1 MVSIQVPEIL
11 TNHQQLTSND
21 VAIIH
26 YNEHT
31 PVGRNLISFSRC
43 AISFILSGQ
52 KELYRGAEC
61 TLVSEHEAVLI
72 PDGHAIIAER
82 KLNAQK
88 YSSLVVF
95 FSAELAQKFIVKY
108 VKQNDYGHKASPT
121 EKDAFLKFHQTP
133 YITEYLNGLTHLID
147 KQLVVTPTLLLH
159 KLEELFLILA
169 ESYPSHFLGIF
180 KPLAIDGDHQLRQ
193 IVENNILKNLSLNE
207 LAFLANRS
215 LATFKRDF
223 EKEYGISPG
232 KYIRE
237 RKLDIAKHELTEG
250 GALNNLYLQLGY
262 ENASNFTSAFKK
274 RFGQTPK
281 AYQSQASILS

>member
-1 MVSIQVPEIL
+1 MVSIQVPEAL
-11 TNHQQLTSND
+11 TNHQQLSSND
-21 VAIIH
+21 VAIVY

-31 PVGRNLISFSRC
+31 PVGRNLISFSKC

-61 TLVSEHEAVLI
+61 TLVTEHEAVLI
-72 PDGHAIIAER
+72 PDGNAIIAER

-95 FSAELAQKFIVKY
+95 FPMELAQKFIVRY
-108 VKQNDYGHKASPT
+108 AKQNEYGHKASPT
-121 EKDAFLKFHQTP
+121 EKDAFLKFCQTP
-133 YITEYLNGLTHLID
+133 YITEYLNGLIHLID
-147 KQLVVTPTLLLH
+147 KQLLIPPVLLRH
-159 KLEELFLILA
+159 KLEELFLILE
-169 ESYPSHFLGIF
+169 ESYPAQFFNIF
-180 KPLAIDGDHQLRQ
+180 KPLAADGDHQLRQ

-250 GALNNLYLQLGY
+250 GALNDIYLQLGY

-274 RFGQTPK
+274 QFGQTPK
-281 AYQSQASILS
+281 AYQSKTLN